1 MDTYLFIH
9 VVLSF
14 IGLFSGLVVML
25 GMLSGRHSPV
35 WTLLFLLSTVLTSLT
50 GFILPAEKLLPS
62 HIVGLLSL
70 LALGFAVHAYYIEK
84 LQRRW
89 RVIYVTTATIALYF
103 NVFVAVVQAFLKIPV
118 LNALAPSQSELP
130 FIAAQTLVLLLFI
143 VVGFIASKRLPVL
156 PAARGKAQQSI

>member
-14 IGLFSGLVVML
+14 IGLFTGLVVML
-25 GMLSGRHSPV
+25 NMLSGRHSAV

-50 GFILPAEKLLPS
+50 GFILPADKLLPS

-70 LALGFAVHAYYIEK
+70 LVLGFAVHAYYIEK

-89 RVIYVTTATIALYF
+89 RLIYAISATIAFYF
-103 NVFVAVVQAFLKIPV
+103 NSFVAVVQAFLKIPALYQLAPTQTELPFV
-118 LNALAPSQSELP
+118 VAQTLLLLLFVIAGLLAAKRLPALAPSRMGMQH
-130 FIAAQTLVLLLFI
+130 I
-143 VVGFIASKRLPVL
+143 
-156 PAARGKAQQSI
+156 